1 MREQDKKP
9 AIVAEVP
16 DEMPMEKELRR
27 SEEEARATPGN
38 GEPRQPP
45 IEEPKPDVQ
54 PEQIPPDNPQEDRPL
69 HDPLPPNTDLPRM

>member
-27 SEEEARATPGN
+27 SEEEARATDGN
-38 GEPRQPP
+38 EHPA
-45 IEEPKPDVQ
+45 IA
-54 PEQIPPDNPQEDRPL
+54 PE
-69 HDPLPPNTDLPRM
+69 PLPKE